1 MQFAQVMRDELVS
14 AGLQTSTYRG
24 SNGLYGRSDLARL
37 DPARRPVDPHRARQH
52 EERPRSCLDGDYA
65 GSIRV
70 RVRGHSRHRQLPDP
84 EGKRWLKLG
93 DARCIGALAVETTV
107 SGAGARNHLWIG
119 QAGRMSGVTVSPS
132 RRRMPTST
140 EALLAG
146 LLLCA
151 VLGVWLRDR
160 VAGSVTLATAGTVF
174 CGVFVQALPFLV
186 LGVLV
191 SGLIAAYL
199 SPERLARWLPRR
211 HGAAVLAAVI
221 AGAALPGCECGSV
234 PVARR
239 LFGDGAVGAAALA
252 FMLSAPAINPVVLVA
267 TAVAFPGQPR
277 MVIAR
282 CVASLATALIMGAAW
297 SQFGR
302 PAWITQPVQRSDD
315 ETESRWTV
323 FSEAARH
330 DFLQAA
336 SYLVIGHRR
345 GRVASGDSAVGVRAL
360 AGHLIVGVIAM
371 ALLAFVLSL
380 CSEADAFVAASL
392 TMVPL
397 VPRLVFLVVGPASTS
412 SSSRCRQ
419 VCSVVRSRCGLPRSR
434 WSLRQRRRRSWV
446 CSCWEATD
454 ETQDREHPAASAR
467 GECVEHR
474 GRRHF
479 ARYVKPALLPWLVAS
494 AAVLVVLAFS
504 AIIRDIR
511 QHGLAD
517 EADQHPHSRGITWLM
532 VVPFVILVFV
542 TPRR

>member
-1 MQFAQVMRDELVS
+1 M
-14 AGLQTSTYRG
+14 
-24 SNGLYGRSDLARL
+24 
-37 DPARRPVDPHRARQH
+37 
-52 EERPRSCLDGDYA
+52 
-65 GSIRV
+65 
-70 RVRGHSRHRQLPDP
+70 
-84 EGKRWLKLG
+84 
-93 DARCIGALAVETTV
+93 
-107 SGAGARNHLWIG
+107 
-119 QAGRMSGVTVSPS
+119 TVSPS

-151 VLGVWLRDR
+151 MLGVWLRDR

-211 HGAAVLAAVI
+211 HGAAVLAAGI

-297 SQFGR
+297 SRFGR

-336 SYLVIGHRR
+336 SYLVIGAAAAAVL
-345 GRVASGDSAVGVRAL
+345 RVVIPPWVFEHV

-397 VPRLVFLVVGPASTS
+397 VPRLVFLVVGPA
-412 SSSRCRQ
+412 
-419 VCSVVRSRCGLPRSR
+419 V
-434 WSLRQRRRRSWV
+434 
-446 CSCWEATD
+446 D
-454 ETQDREHPAASAR
+454 
-467 GECVEHR
+467 
-474 GRRHF
+474 
-479 ARYVKPALLPWLVAS
+479 VKLVAMQTGLFGR
-494 AAVLVVLAFS
+494 AFALRFAPLTLVVATT
-504 AIIRDIR
+504 AATVV
-511 QHGLAD
+511 GV
-517 EADQHPHSRGITWLM
+517 LM
-532 VVPFVILVFV
+532 LGGH
-542 TPRR
+542 R